1 MLLNMKFILTADNI
15 ISSENKK
22 KNRLGFNSAMAIAKE
37 KKPKDNTK
45 NIGIVLYLLAKNFFV
60 VKLTVMVF
68 YAALP

>member
-1 MLLNMKFILTADNI
+1 
-15 ISSENKK
+15 
-22 KNRLGFNSAMAIAKE
+22 MAIAKE